1 MNRLISIQKWVV
13 LILLLCLASFA
24 CTDDIDPQ
32 PGDADKKEGLP
43 VTLDLKSENNV
54 PGLKYKVYIFEQPS
68 GGLDYGWLDTLSLSP
83 TDDSVLP
90 FIPTSDALYRFLF
103 VATPTEKPEI
113 SIADLNGKEPTS
125 GTKWQDII
133 ISSTNQPLS
142 TENYYGIVQQTG
154 DGILN
159 AGKVNGELK
168 RLVGQMVFLFYK
180 ADPEE
185 VKTPIDV
192 DPNRA
197 LSVFDRVSSIKATYS
212 KYPYAV
218 TFGTDTMLKP
228 LYRENKNK
236 QPLIQTWE
244 VTLDEQLQAPMPQT
258 ANHLETV
265 DGIGGSVK
273 MTGYC
278 FYPCNNQIVVN
289 MKFKYYDTLP
299 ICGQTEPHTPEC
311 YKENELDL
319 ELKPENKTG
328 LSIRN
333 GYFTVNRGAITLDR
347 VIDIHHESELNVT
360 TKWDIK

>member
-13 LILLLCLASFA
+13 FISLLCLASFA

-103 VATPTEKPEI
+103 VATPIEKPEI

-142 TENYYGIVQQTG
+142 TENYYGIVQQTE
-154 DGILN
+154 DEIVN
-159 AGKVNGELK
+159 AGKVSGELK

-180 ADPEE
+180 AEPKQADKPISVDPEQ
-185 VKTPIDV
+185 
-192 DPNRA
+192 A
-197 LSVFDRVSSIKATYS
+197 LSVFDRVSSIEATYS
-212 KYPYAV
+212 KYPYAL
-218 TFGTDTMLKP
+218 TFGTDTTLEA
-228 LYRENKNK
+228 LYDENK
-236 QPLIQTWE
+236 QPLNQTWK
-244 VTLDEQLQAPMPQT
+244 VTLNEQLQAAMPQT
-258 ANHLETV
+258 SNQLETV
-265 DGIGGSVK
+265 DNAAGSVR

-278 FYPCNNQIVVN
+278 FFPCDNHIVVN
-289 MKFKYYDTLP
+289 LKFKYYDTLP
-299 ICGQTEPHTPEC
+299 ICGQTELHTKDC
-311 YKENELDL
+311 YNENELNL
-319 ELKPENKTG
+319 ELKPENQTG

-347 VIDIHHESELNVT
+347 VIDIHQQSILDVT